1 MTRTIN
7 ISLPEELLRDIDIA
21 AKHEYATRSDYIRE
35 ALVRKLRGQRIVDE
49 WGDAGT
55 WKEVVDFND
64 ISKDGVPAAEV
75 LSALESLARKDG
87 R

>member
-7 ISLPEELLRDIDIA
+7 ISLPEELLKEIDVA
-21 AKHEYATRSDYIRE
+21 AKSEYATRSDYIRE

-49 WGDAGT
+49 WGDEGSWQTVADLQT
-55 WKEVVDFND
+55 INPN
-64 ISKDGVPAAEV
+64 GVPATDV
-75 LSALESLARKDG
+75 LSVLEDLVRKNG

>member
-7 ISLPEELLRDIDIA
+7 ISLPEELLKEIDVA
-21 AKHEYATRSDYIRE
+21 AKGEYATRSDYIRE

-49 WGDAGT
+49 WGDAGSWKT
-55 WKEVVDFND
+55 IVDFKEVA
-64 ISKDGVPAAEV
+64 KDGVPAADV
-75 LSALESLARKDG
+75 LSALEDMARNDG